1 MMRALIRGVA
11 VVAMATSSIAVAQ
24 TRTWTNGSANLLW
37 GDAGNWDTGIPGA
50 GETASFGATGVGTI
64 DLGNATRTITNLTA
78 TTAGYTFANG
88 TLDVS
93 GISPTNAGLTTI
105 SAQVTDQAG
114 NGLTLNQN
122 SGDSTGLTISG
133 PLVIGSASATALRVS
148 GTTSRNGTFTLG
160 STTLANSVVGGVS
173 VDAALNSGTI
183 FQGAWTIG
191 GDMRLVRGTS
201 NAAGATLNGTVS
213 IGGNLVNAMA
223 VGNAGAQITVG
234 ASSSVSVTGDLRVMN
249 AAGANSTGITIN
261 KALTALGGNVHVYHG
276 TLNLNVAN
284 PIPSTT
290 QAFLLGDPTNTT
302 PTLTSTISIN
312 TNAITLNNPVTV
324 QSGNDAQAILTSG
337 ASGTNSAN
345 KVTYAGTITLNKNL
359 FVDPSNTANAIIDL
373 SGKVT
378 GAGGL
383 VINNTGR
390 SGTVWLSN
398 TSNDYSGGT
407 TVLRSLLQ
415 INAAGALGGSG
426 RTVTVANPATV
437 TLGYAPAGPLQA
449 DLLGRIV
456 STSTG
461 TAALNGNVSATNGE
475 DLDFSSAGNNFTGLS
490 LGAVGTVSYTGTLTP
505 NGSTYRVGGGG
516 GTLTFNPAAHD
527 ASKNLLLFGSGTG
540 GTVDLAGASRTF
552 DRITFSNGTTQNGSL
567 TGTSYVADNAAAAT
581 VSANLLASGSAGLT
595 KYGTAQLTLSGLNT
609 YTGATTVA
617 GGTLALQFN
626 ATNPAGV
633 VGSAALTL
641 GSGTLSLLGGSTAI
655 ANTQAFT
662 SGTTLGGMATVSLTK
677 NTATAVTLD
686 LGTITRGNGSY
697 LNVTTPTGTVVR
709 ASHPLDSTGTL
720 LGTWAS
726 VGTGT
731 SLSYATSTSATDGTI
746 SAYAAATTGTAGS
759 LANVTSSSTNYLYAA
774 AATLAA
780 NQTAHTLRYIGAATT
795 TALGTNSLTL
805 DGLMNAGSGKLTIS
819 GTAGSPGLVTGA
831 DGMLNIVTNT
841 QSIDITSVISGTGG
855 LTFGGPGAG
864 TLKLTGLNTYT
875 GKTTIVSGTV
885 LLTGNEALRNAGV
898 ASGLGAPAGA
908 NATIDIHNG
917 VILQVGSIT
926 PNRQT
931 QSTDRTINLAGAG
944 PGTVTLRFNDND
956 NIFAL
961 GAVTATGAG
970 AKTLAIATGFNGNG
984 DREEVTFNGAI
995 GNVADGSPLSLQ
1007 VTYRADTASSQ
1018 VVNLVSGGT
1027 FTGSVATARVNS
1039 VAQAYLVIGGRLT
1052 SAGGNNN
1059 FTSTPGTGQLGNG
1072 SHAGDISLDTAT
1084 ILYYN
1089 SNSNQT
1095 LSGVISGLGSV
1106 HKAAGG
1112 VLTPSGTNTYTGV
1125 TTLTGGTLSVAALG
1139 NGGVAGNLGAATNA
1153 AANIVF
1159 NGGTLRYTGSGETS
1173 DRAFTI
1179 NAGTTATIEVTSGAL
1194 SLAGATGAVS
1204 NGSLSKTG
1212 PGTLTLTGAST
1223 YTGATSI
1230 NAGTLILGS
1239 AQNGTTSGPLGA
1251 NGTINF
1257 GGGTL
1262 QYSANTAIAITD
1274 YSPRFATGS
1283 GVPVRVD
1290 TNGRDVTFATALGSV
1305 GGSLAKFGAGTL
1317 TLGTVNTYSGSTTI
1331 AGGTLTLEA
1340 NGTIASSL
1348 SIVLASGAT
1357 LDVTSKFGTGL
1368 ALAVNQELKGDGTA
1382 YGNFTLGNGSILTPG
1397 VTGAGALNFDGNLT
1411 LAAGSVFNFE
1421 LGPDS
1426 GPGSTYD
1433 QIRLF
1438 SRFGGGMLDV
1448 GAGLINFSNFNFTP
1462 LAGFGPGTY
1471 VLFDGGFTT
1480 TFAGTLGSSLNGT
1493 IDGLDATLGQ
1503 SGSNVLLTVAAAVP
1517 EPCPE
1522 ALVAVAIVVAAGACR
1537 RSRRR

>member
-1 MMRALIRGVA
+1 MMRALILGVA
-11 VVAMATSSIAVAQ
+11 VVAMATSSVAVAQ

-37 GDAGNWDTGIPGA
+37 GDSGNWDTGIPGA

-105 SAQVTDQAG
+105 SAQVTDKAG

-133 PLVIGSASATALRVS
+133 PLVIGSASATALRVY

-223 VGNAGAQITVG
+223 VGNAGAQVTVG

-249 AAGANSTGITIN
+249 AAGTNSTGITIN
-261 KALTALGGNVHVYHG
+261 KALTALGGNVQVYHG

-324 QSGNDAQAILTSG
+324 QSGNAAQAIL
-337 ASGTNSAN
+337 ASAATGQNSAN
-345 KVTYAGTITLNKNL
+345 KVTYAGTITLNKDL
-359 FVDPSNTANAIIDL
+359 YVDPSNTVNAIIDV
-373 SGKVT
+373 SGRVT
-378 GAGGL
+378 GTGGL
-383 VINNTGR
+383 VINNAAR

-398 TSNDYSGGT
+398 ASNDYSGGT
-407 TVLRSLLQ
+407 TVLRTLLQ
-415 INAAGALGGSG
+415 VNAAGALGGSG
-426 RTVTVANPATV
+426 RNVTVANLATV
-437 TLGYAPAGPLQA
+437 TLGYAPAGSLQT

-456 STSTG
+456 STSSG
-461 TAALNGNVSATNGE
+461 TAALNGNVSATSGE

-626 ATNPAGV
+626 ATNAAGV
-633 VGSAALTL
+633 VSSNSALTL

-662 SGTTLGGMATVSLTK
+662 SGTTLGGMAAVSLTK
-677 NTATAVTLD
+677 NTATIVTLD

-697 LNVTTPTGTVVR
+697 LNVSTPTGTVVR

-759 LANVTSSSTNYLYAA
+759 LSNVTSSSTNYLYAA

-780 NQTAHTLRYIGAATT
+780 NQTAHTLRYTGAATT

-805 DGLMNAGSGKLTIS
+805 NGLMNAGSGKLTIS
-819 GTAGSPGLVTGA
+819 GTAGSAGLVTGA
-831 DGMLNIVTNT
+831 DGVLNIVTNT

-864 TLKLTGLNTYT
+864 TLTLSGLNTYT
-875 GKTTIVSGTV
+875 GKTTIVSGTLVVSGSGV
-885 LLTGNEALRNAGV
+885 LQNAGL
-898 ASGLGAPAGA
+898 ASGLGMPTGA
-908 NATIDIHNG
+908 DATIDIHNG
-917 VILQVGSIT
+917 ATLSVF
-926 PNRQT
+926 NA

-944 PGTVTLRFNDND
+944 PGTVTLRFNNND
-956 NIFAL
+956 AAHRL
-961 GAVTATGAG
+961 GAVTATGFG
-970 AKTLAIATGFNGNG
+970 AKTFDIFAGSNSG
-984 DREEVTFNGAI
+984 DRQGVTFNGSI
-995 GNVADGSPLSLQ
+995 GNGADGSPLSLRI
-1007 VTYRADTASSQ
+1007 TYQTQSGASS
-1018 VVNLVSGGT
+1018 VVNLVGGGT
-1027 FTGSVATARVNS
+1027 FTGPISLVKGANVTNS
-1039 VAQAYLVIGGRLT
+1039 YLVIGGLLAHT
-1052 SAGGNNN
+1052 GNNT
-1059 FTSTPGTGQLGNG
+1059 FISTPGTGQLNGGSYAGNV
-1072 SHAGDISLDTAT
+1072 SLDATTA
-1084 ILYYN
+1084 LYYN

-1095 LSGVISGLGSV
+1095 LSGVISGVGSV
-1106 HKAAGG
+1106 HKAASSL
-1112 VLTPSGTNTYTGV
+1112 LTLSGTNTYTGV

-1139 NGGVAGNLGAATNA
+1139 NGGVAGNLGAASSA

-1194 SLAGATGAVS
+1194 SLAGATGAAS

-1230 NAGTLILGS
+1230 NAGTLTLGS

-1340 NGTIASSL
+1340 NGTIASSP

-1382 YGNFTLGNGSILTPG
+1382 YGNFTLGHGSILTPG

-1522 ALVAVAIVVAAGACR
+1522 ALVAVAIIVAAGACR

>member
-1 MMRALIRGVA
+1 MMRALILGVA
-11 VVAMATSSIAVAQ
+11 VVAMATSSVAVAQ

-122 SGDSTGLTISG
+122 SSDSTGLTISG
-133 PLVIGSASATALRVS
+133 PLVIGSASATALRVA
-148 GTTSRNGTFTLG
+148 GTTGRNGTFTLG
-160 STTLANSVVGGVS
+160 STTLANSVTGGVTL
-173 VDAALNSGTI
+173 DASLNSGTT
-183 FQGAWTIG
+183 FQGNWTIG
-191 GDMRLVRGTS
+191 GDLRLVRGTS
-201 NAAGATLNGTVS
+201 QAASGAALNGTIS
-213 IGGNLVNAMA
+213 IGGNLVNAMNA
-223 VGNAGAQITVG
+223 ANAGAVITIG
-234 ASSSVSVTGDLRVMN
+234 SISSVSVTGDLRVMSAANNTN
-249 AAGANSTGITIN
+249 ATGITIN
-261 KALTALGGNVHVYHG
+261 KALTTLGGNVQVYHG
-276 TLNLNVAN
+276 TLNLNVTN

-290 QAFLLGDPTNTT
+290 QAILLGDPTNTS
-302 PTLTSTISIN
+302 PTLASTISIN

-378 GAGGL
+378 GTGGL
-383 VINNTGR
+383 TINNAGR
-390 SGTVWLSN
+390 AGTVWLSN
-398 TSNDYSGGT
+398 ASNDYSGGT
-407 TVLRSLLQ
+407 TVLRTLLQ
-415 INAAGALGGSG
+415 VNAAGALGGSG
-426 RTVTVANPATV
+426 RNVTVANLATV
-437 TLGYAPAGPLQA
+437 TLGYAPAGSLQA

-461 TAALNGNVSATNGE
+461 TAALNGNVSATSGE

-490 LGAVGTVSYTGTLTP
+490 LGAVGAVSYTGTLTP

-516 GTLTFNPAAHD
+516 GTLTFNPAVHD
-527 ASKNLLLFGSGTG
+527 ASKSLLLFGSGTG

-581 VSANLLASGSAGLT
+581 VSASLTANGTAGLT

-626 ATNPAGV
+626 ATNAAGV
-633 VGSAALTL
+633 VSSGSALTL

-662 SGTTLGGMATVSLTK
+662 SGTTLGGMATVSLAK
-677 NTATAVTLD
+677 NTATTVTLD

-697 LNVTTPTGTVVR
+697 LNVTTPAGTVVR

-731 SLSYATSTSATDGTI
+731 SLSYAASTSATDGTI
-746 SAYAAATTGTAGS
+746 SAYTGATTATAGS
-759 LANVTSSSTNYLYAA
+759 LANVTSNSTNYQYAA

-780 NQTAHTLRYIGAATT
+780 NQTAHTLRYTGAATT

-805 DGLMNAGSGKLTIS
+805 NGLMNAGSGKLTIS

-841 QSIDITSVISGTGG
+841 QSIDITSVISGAGG
-855 LTFGGPGAG
+855 LTFGGPSAG
-864 TLKLTGLNTYT
+864 QLSLTGLNTYT
-875 GKTTIVSGTV
+875 GKTTIVSGT
-885 LLTGNEALRNAGV
+885 LSLTGNQALRNAGV
-898 ASGLGAPAGA
+898 GSGLGAPTGA
-908 NATIDIHNG
+908 DATIDLHNG
-917 VILQVGSIT
+917 VIVQVGGISPT
-926 PNRQT
+926 RQS

-944 PGTVTLRFNDND
+944 PGTVTLRFTDND
-956 NIFAL
+956 NIFTL

-970 AKTLAIATGFNGNG
+970 AKTLAISTGFGGSG
-984 DREEVTFNGAI
+984 DREEVTFNGSI
-995 GNVADGSPLSLQ
+995 GNGADGSPLSLL
-1007 VTYRADTASSQ
+1007 VTFRSTSLSPN
-1018 VVNLVSGGT
+1018 VVNLVGGGT
-1027 FTGSVATARVNS
+1027 FTGPISLTRPIS
-1039 VAQAYLVIGGRLT
+1039 DAQAYFVIGGRLT
-1052 SAGGNNN
+1052 AANSPV
-1059 FTSTPGTGQLGNG
+1059 STPGTGQLNGGDYAGN
-1072 SHAGDISLDTAT
+1072 ISLDTGT

-1194 SLAGATGAVS
+1194 SLAGATGAAT
-1204 NGSLSKTG
+1204 NGSLSKAG
-1212 PGTLTLTGAST
+1212 VGTLTLTGAST

-1230 NAGTLILGS
+1230 NAGTLTLGS

-1262 QYSANTAIAITD
+1262 QYSANTAIAVTD

-1305 GGSLAKFGAGTL
+1305 GGTLAKFGAGTL

-1331 AGGTLTLEA
+1331 VGGTLTLEA
-1340 NGTIASSL
+1340 NGTIASSP

-1397 VTGAGALNFDGNLT
+1397 VTGAGALTFDGNLT

-1480 TFAGTLGSSLNGT
+1480 TFAGTFGSSLNGT
-1493 IDGLDATLGQ
+1493 IEGLDATLGQ
-1503 SGSNVLLTVAAAVP
+1503 SGSNVLLTVTSAVP
-1517 EPCPE
+1517 EPGQLT
-1522 ALVAVAIVVAAGACR
+1522 LVAVAIVVAAGACR